1 MNKKLEP
8 LQSYDKI
15 DNTLCLNNNLC
26 NIEFAIDKDENLDCK
41 NAYEM
46 TECLDNVNQALI
58 ELQAIK
64 NSNPSDAM
72 ECINRMWDDIEVYND
87 FRQDFKDLK
96 TIENYIL
103 KAQENEKV
111 LNIIKKF
118 FNIKFDDLDWGKL
131 VYIQAKEDD
140 GEYDCTATADLTD
153 YKEDFDALRKWLE
166 NDNN

>member
-46 TECLDNVNQALI
+46 TECLDNINQALI

-64 NSNPSDAM
+64 NSSPSDALYCL
-72 ECINRMWDDIEVYND
+72 ENIRKDIYDFYTDFLDDISIIK
-87 FRQDFKDLK
+87 QAL
-96 TIENYIL
+96 I

-111 LNIIKKF
+111 LNIIKKH

-131 VYIQAKEDD
+131 VNIQAKEDD
-140 GEYDCTATADLTD
+140 GEWDCTATADLID
-153 YKEDFDALRKWLE
+153 YQEDFDVLRKWLE

>member
-1 MNKKLEP
+1 MK
-8 LQSYDKI
+8 SYDKI
-15 DNTLCLNNNLC
+15 DNTLCLNNIRH
-26 NIEFAIDKDENLDCK
+26 NIEFAISEDENLDCK
-41 NAYEM
+41 DAYEM
-46 TECLDNVNQALI
+46 TNCLDNIKQALN

-72 ECINRMWDDIEVYND
+72 ECINRIWDDIEVYNS

-96 TIENYIL
+96 IIENYIL

-131 VYIQAKEDD
+131 VHIQAKEND
-140 GEYDCTATADLTD
+140 GEWDCTATADFTD
-153 YKEDFDALRKWLE
+153 YKEDFDVLKEWLK
-166 NDNN
+166 NDKN